1 VISKNNLIIPIMK
14 IGLIF
19 LTLFCSI
26 CFPLSA
32 QVDDFQENIIEY
44 LNSNG
49 TEHQYGDSYDELFDV
64 LKEQFLDVPDEEWSE
79 LKIGKN
85 ESVQDIIK
93 FLAFAYRKH
102 FTESDI
108 NTMTNF
114 YKTETAKKLVAGTN
128 DLTKEENDKILEFFQ
143 SDVGKKMESKRVALS
158 VDTAEIS
165 STWSRE
171 LFAEKMSALVKKG
184 YSTKY

>member
-1 VISKNNLIIPIMK
+1 MK
-14 IGLIF
+14 IRLLF

-32 QVDDFQENIIEY
+32 QIDAFQENIIEY
-44 LNSNG
+44 LKNNG
-49 TEHQYGDSYDELFDV
+49 TENQYGDSYDEMFEI
-64 LKEQFLDVPDEEWSE
+64 LKEQFLDVPDKEWSE
-79 LKIGKN
+79 LRVGKD
-85 ESVQDIIK
+85 ESVQDVIK

-108 NTMTNF
+108 IAMTNF
-114 YKTETAKKLVAGTN
+114 YKTETAKKLVAGSNALTN
-128 DLTKEENDKILEFFQ
+128 EENDKITEFFQ
-143 SDVGKKMESKRVALS
+143 SDIGKKIESKQEALS
-158 VDTAEIS
+158 VDIGEIS
-165 STWSRE
+165 ATWSRE

>member
-1 VISKNNLIIPIMK
+1 MK
-14 IGLIF
+14 IRLLL

-26 CFPLSA
+26 YFPLSA
-32 QVDDFQENIIEY
+32 QVDAFQENIIEY

-49 TEHQYGDSYDELFDV
+49 TEIQYGDSYDELFNI
-64 LKEQFLDVPDEEWSE
+64 LKEQFLDVPDKEWSE
-79 LKIGKN
+79 LKVGKD
-85 ESVQDIIK
+85 ESVQDVIK

-108 NTMTNF
+108 VEMTNF
-114 YKTETAKKLVAGTN
+114 YKTESAKKLVSGSN
-128 DLTKEENDKILEFFQ
+128 DLTDEDQENINEFFK
-143 SDVGKKMESKRVALS
+143 SDIGKKIESKRDALS
-158 VDTAEIS
+158 IDIAEIS
-165 STWSRE
+165 NTWSRE